1 MFLRG
6 NSMKYRLTALLL
18 CVLLVSC
25 VFAGC
30 KSADTD
36 NNDNMSD
43 TIPSGAVTDITNIES
58 SVSTPDEKA
67 ADVKNIEGFAPEV
80 TSNGDIASAS
90 VTDMPVIVSAMGSYT
105 GKFVE
110 DGSDEAVE
118 NICAVVIK
126 NTGDKPIQY
135 ATVTLTAEDSIQY
148 TFVLSTLPAGCSA
161 LVLET
166 EKKACTSELQ
176 TCSVSAEVTECE
188 QLSIQEDKVKVT
200 FDGELLH
207 LENLTDTDFRAVYV
221 RYKNYT
227 AGNVYTGGITYNASF
242 DNVCAGES
250 YEYDSAH
257 FYTGGSQVLMVQIVE

>member
-6 NSMKYRLTALLL
+6 NSMKYRLTAVLL
-18 CVLLVSC
+18 CILLVVC
-25 VFAGC
+25 IFAGC

-36 NNDNMSD
+36 NNDTKSD

-58 SVSTPDEKA
+58 SVSTPDERG
-67 ADVKNIEGFAPEV
+67 ADVKNIEGFTPEI
-80 TSNGDIASAS
+80 TSNGDVAAVAI
-90 VTDMPVIVSAMGSYT
+90 TDTPVMISAMGSYT
-105 GKFVE
+105 GKYVE
-110 DGSDEAVE
+110 DGSDEFVQ
-118 NICAVVIK
+118 NICAVIIK
-126 NTGDKPIQY
+126 NTSDKPIQY
-135 ATVTLTAEDSIQY
+135 ATVTLTADDSTQY

-166 EKKACTSELQ
+166 EKKAYTSELQ
-176 TCSVSAEVTECE
+176 TCEALADVTECE
-188 QLSIQEDKVKVT
+188 QLSIQEDKVKIT
-200 FDGELLH
+200 FDGERLY

-242 DNVCAGES
+242 EAVEAKGHC
-250 YEYDSAH
+250 EYDSAH